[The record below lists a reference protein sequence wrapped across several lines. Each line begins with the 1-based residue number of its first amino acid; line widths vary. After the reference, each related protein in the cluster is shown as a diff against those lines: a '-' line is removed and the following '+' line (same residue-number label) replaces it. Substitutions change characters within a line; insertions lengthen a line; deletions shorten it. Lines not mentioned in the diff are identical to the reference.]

1 MKITGGTRFAYPPF
15 LYLETIKG
23 RHHARDRA
31 RGVFAFTEKC
41 AGILAPGRAHGQTQ
55 FV

>member
-1 MKITGGTRFAYPPF
+1 MISIRGVRFVHPLF
-15 LYLETIKG
+15 LCLGKLK

-41 AGILAPGRAHGQTQ
+41 AGILAPGRAHGQTA